1 MSDRILLSAACVP
14 IVCGLSLLVLLAR
27 VPASA
32 LSAAPAG
39 ALPLAATESVEVA
52 KRSWVGVVVAANTA
66 ELAATSDGRVD
77 KVFVHTGDTVAKGD
91 RLVQFDATENT
102 SSVHMANAQL
112 RERASEL
119 SRYQARSNAAATRL
133 ARLREGATWL
143 SKQELDTAVAES
155 NVAEA
160 ELEAARANVGVG
172 RIALKQQRMRATRQ
186 TLTAPFAGTVIAL
199 GIDSGDS
206 VSASQI
212 VMRILSGERQVR
224 FAFPPGELAFN
235 KPALHTKIGS
245 TPRIALQLQ
254 GSELQVFAQVDAV
267 RPEVDPSAELVFATA
282 PLPAALPDAARWIP
296 GAPVAVTLAAAAAA
310 DH

>member
-1 MSDRILLSAACVP
+1 
-14 IVCGLSLLVLLAR
+14 
-27 VPASA
+27 VPATA
-32 LSAAPAG
+32 LSPAPVG
-39 ALPLAATESVEVA
+39 SQPLAAVENAEMA

-66 ELAATSDGRVD
+66 ELAATADGRVD

-91 RLVQFDATENT
+91 RLVQFDASENT

-119 SRYQARSNAAATRL
+119 SRFQARAAAAATRL
-133 ARLREGATWL
+133 SRLREGATWL

-160 ELEAARANVGVG
+160 ELQAARANVGVS

-199 GIDSGDS
+199 GVDSGDS
-206 VSASQI
+206 VTASQI

-224 FAFPPGELAFN
+224 FAFPPGEVAFDRH
-235 KPALHTKIGS
+235 PA
-245 TPRIALQLQ
+245 PRVALQLQ
-254 GSELQVFAQVDAV
+254 GSHERVFAQVDAV

-282 PLPAALPDAARWIP
+282 PLPPAAAMPDATRWIP
-296 GAPVAVTLAAAAAA
+296 GAPVAVTLA
-310 DH
+310 DE